1 MRAILILAV
10 SALAVGCQGRQEETV
25 AAPPA
30 ATAPAD
36 AASPAGFAAATAALT
51 AGCQGAGSLHARLRG
66 AVDADLNWRDAV
78 MHCEGGPRPDGRGV
92 RIALAGPLQASSGG
106 GSGKPLTL
114 RFIFGIA
121 ERDVASGTAQALPT
135 NVTVI
140 IEGDGRMFA
149 TRGDERCAV
158 EELER
163 EPMPGPALRQRVQVR
178 GYCLDPAAS
187 LNGDEALHI
196 PTFEFSGVVDAGEQ
210 P

>member
-1 MRAILILAV
+1 MRAILIVAV
-10 SALAVGCQGRQEETV
+10 SALALGCQRRQEEAV
-25 AAPPA
+25 AATPPVA
-30 ATAPAD
+30 GAGAAPA
-36 AASPAGFAAATAALT
+36 SFAAATAALT

-78 MHCEGGPRPDGRGV
+78 MHCEGGPRPDGKGV
-92 RIALAGPLQASSGG
+92 RIALAGPLQDAS
-106 GSGKPLTL
+106 GSGTPHSL

-158 EELER
+158 EKLER
-163 EPMPGPALRQRVQVR
+163 EAMPGPSHRQRVQVR

>member
-1 MRAILILAV
+1 MRAILILAM
-10 SALAVGCQGRQEETV
+10 SALALGCQRRQEEPV
-25 AAPPA
+25 GPPPPA
-30 ATAPAD
+30 AG
-36 AASPAGFAAATAALT
+36 ASAVSPTSFAAATAALT
-51 AGCQGAGSLHARLRG
+51 ACCQGAGSLRARLRG

-92 RIALAGPLQASSGG
+92 RVALAGPLQAASGG
-106 GSGKPLTL
+106 SSSAPLNL

-121 ERDVASGTAQALPT
+121 ERDVASGAAQALPT

-140 IEGDGRMFA
+140 VEGDGRMFA
-149 TRGDERCAV
+149 TRGDEHCAV
-158 EELER
+158 EKLER
-163 EPMPGPALRQRVQVR
+163 EPMPGPAHRQRVQVR